1 MAWAVVPLAGT
12 GVPVCRASFRLTSAS
27 RGARGVWIF
36 GGSTASRF
44 LRGDRGFAGFATTPS
59 L

>member
-1 MAWAVVPLAGT
+1 
-12 GVPVCRASFRLTSAS
+12 
-27 RGARGVWIF
+27 VWIF

-44 LRGDRGFAGFATTPS
+44 LRGDRGFAGFATTPP